1 VWSRN
6 KEKRLVME
14 CYMYDQTKCISFV
27 PDDICEAKCLYH
39 NNGACSSEYAMIREI
54 VNIFEDNKKIF
65 TVISGEEN

>member
-1 VWSRN
+1 
-6 KEKRLVME
+6 
-14 CYMYDQTKCISFV
+14 MYDQTKCISFV